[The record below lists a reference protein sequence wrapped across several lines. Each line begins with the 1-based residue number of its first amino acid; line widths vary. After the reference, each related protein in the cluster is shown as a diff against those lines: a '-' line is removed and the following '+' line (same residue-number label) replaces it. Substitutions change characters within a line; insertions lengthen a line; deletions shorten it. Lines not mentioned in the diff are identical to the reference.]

1 MIAGPPPGRIS
12 MLFTAWA
19 NWLFD
24 KLSPPAPARIE
35 RTQPPQLVKSDR
47 PGTTANST
55 AGSNTARQGKSQSLR
70 SQAR

>member
-19 NWLFD
+19 NWLFE
-24 KLSPPAPARIE
+24 KLSPPAPTRIE

-47 PGTTANST
+47 LGDTVRHNPE
-55 AGSNTARQGKSQSLR
+55 RQGKSQSLR